1 MSCDAAALALSL
13 HFAAFEPTLGGAPRL
28 MPISTASAPMSPL
41 VKEPMFADIVKQA
54 SALERQVDAWR
65 TAPPAAPSPA
75 FEAKLAQL
83 STADMAGHVELAKRG
98 TDGDLK
104 CILRGISQDLPKK
117 LAALKDAPGLPERK
131 TAAAELYFLLRDNVE
146 VVTTPA
152 KVTST
157 DVASAS

>member
-13 HFAAFEPTLGGAPRL
+13 HFAAYEPTLGGAPRL
-28 MPISTASAPMSPL
+28 LPISTAAAPVSALSR
-41 VKEPMFADIVKQA
+41 EPMFAAIVKRA
-54 SALERQVDAWR
+54 GALERQADAWR
-65 TAPPAAPSPA
+65 KTPAAPSPA
-75 FEAKLAQL
+75 FEAQLAEL
-83 STADMAGHVELAKRG
+83 SSMDMAGHVELAKRG

-104 CILRGISQDLPKK
+104 CILKGISQDLPKK
-117 LAALKDAPGLPERK
+117 LAALKEAPGLPEKK

-157 DVASAS
+157 DVAS